1 LLVSRDEAYE
11 ILTWVLV
18 APLTT
23 TIRKIPTAVELR
35 PERDGVSRPSV
46 VILDQIQAIRLE
58 WLDSRIAKLSPNKI
72 AEVDQACRFALGLP
86 D

>member
-1 LLVSRDEAYE
+1 VARDEAYE

-23 TIRKIPTAVELR
+23 TVRDIPTAVHLR
-35 PERDGVSRPSV
+35 PESDGVPRPSV

-58 WLDSRIAKLSPNKI
+58 WLDGRIGKLSSKTM
-72 AEVDQACRFALGLP
+72 ADVDRACRFALGLS